1 MKILAISTLALA
13 SLAAA
18 GHARAGDFQ
27 VTGGWSQVDPR
38 SATGPVADGAFESS
52 IDGDGAGTLG
62 LAWVHDSGLGV
73 ELWGAL
79 DKFTHTVSLNGAQ
92 SANIRHQPLALSA
105 QYYFNAGESFR
116 PFVGLGYHHTNV
128 DGESTT
134 GPLAGTRLGVETG
147 QGAMATAGVDFLM
160 GERVFARVDARYL
173 DWSSDLALDG
183 APIGT
188 VNVDPWV
195 IGASVGVRF

>member
-18 GHARAGDFQ
+18 GHAGASGFQ
-27 VTGGWSQVDPR
+27 VTGGWSQLDPR
-38 SATGPVADGAFESS
+38 SAPGPVAGGAFESA
-52 IDGDGAGTLG
+52 IDGDGAATLG
-62 LAWVHDSGLGV
+62 LAWINDAGLGV

-79 DKFTHTVSLNGAQ
+79 DRYSHTVSLDGLQA
-92 SANIRHQPLALSA
+92 AGLRHQPVALSA
-105 QYYFNAGESFR
+105 QYYFDAGESFR

-147 QGAMATAGVDFLM
+147 EGAMATAGVDFLM
-160 GERVFARVDARYL
+160 GERVFARLDARYL
-173 DWSSDLALDG
+173 DWSSELTLDG
-183 APIGT
+183 AAIGT
-188 VNVDPWV
+188 VAVDPWV
-195 IGASVGVRF
+195 VGASLGVRF